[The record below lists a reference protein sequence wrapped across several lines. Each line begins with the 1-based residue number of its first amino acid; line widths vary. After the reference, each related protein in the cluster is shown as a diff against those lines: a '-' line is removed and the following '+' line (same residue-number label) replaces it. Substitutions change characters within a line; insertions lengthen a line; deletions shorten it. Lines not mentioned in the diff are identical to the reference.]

1 MHAPRQGL
9 RKIKYSTM
17 ARIIHFEIPA
27 TDPEK
32 SVAFYENVFGWEFS
46 RWGEEPYWLAK
57 TGEDNEPGIN
67 GAIMQ
72 RKDPQQP
79 ITNTIEVKDLNQ
91 TVAAIEKNGGEVVV
105 PRMAIPTIGWLIY
118 FKDPDGMI
126 TGALESNP
134 DAK

>member
-1 MHAPRQGL
+1 
-9 RKIKYSTM
+9 M

-27 TDPEK
+27 TDLEK
-32 SVAFYENVFGWEFS
+32 SAAFYENVFGWEFS